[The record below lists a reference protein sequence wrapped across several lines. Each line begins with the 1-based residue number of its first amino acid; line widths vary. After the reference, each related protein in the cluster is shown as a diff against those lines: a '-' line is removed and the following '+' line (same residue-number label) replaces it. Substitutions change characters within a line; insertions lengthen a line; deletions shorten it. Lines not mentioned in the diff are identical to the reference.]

1 MPIELDAVTSGYNL
15 SVINKNFQ
23 TIEDKMNAEVLWRKN
38 SSVAGEAKMER
49 DLDMDGHKILNADID
64 GSQITNDR
72 AVRVSDMSLNAI
84 PQSDVERRGKIV
96 TFDVNTGQP
105 IAVSPASGSATDVL
119 NQLALPTGAGLIGTS
134 NGKTLQEDLND
145 KFRKVY
151 DAVADF
157 GADPTGAT
165 SSDAQLQAWINA
177 LIADGF
183 GIGTI
188 RGIFKIDNPLL
199 FSNMHGFTIHADA
212 YIYVTPSF
220 PAGEYILGFKEGG
233 NGKIYGRFEV
243 SGQLRPDIN
252 CGIKVWSENLGGTS
266 NIDFFG
272 CIASDVKTGWKFGD
286 DSFANALV
294 SEITV
299 FGGHT
304 SNTPRVVQLVGTQV
318 YINFIG
324 VQGIS
329 TLPAAFTGTTP
340 YNITIKGSQLKWIGG
355 ELQHN
360 DNITGAMV
368 FNEPIVD
375 AVHGNSYGNIAVV
388 HTHVEIACAM
398 AVVANLG
405 AIGSTISER
414 TGMSFVGLHGYHSQ
428 NNGPM
433 IAVDA
438 SAADY
443 TGFIH
448 TDDLSM
454 YAGVVRTQP
463 NISALNAHVYYDPK
477 GFGFNF
483 VKGYQA
489 VVGGVLHFPRTMI
502 LKVNNANGQTLTTAV
517 NTVLFNEPY
526 LNGDTDRWNVNYA
539 TGSFTVPL
547 GGLKDVSVES
557 VLRINSGT
565 SVQLDVYVD
574 GAIKSLNTG
583 TAQINKV
590 NVQLGDLSAGQVVTV
605 RANLASGSAQT
616 NGGALEY
623 VAIYA
628 RR

>member
-23 TIEDKMNAEVLWRKN
+23 TIEDKMNDEVLWRKN

-84 PQSDVERRGKIV
+84 PQSNVERRGKIV

-165 SSDAQLQAWINA
+165 SSDAQLQAWIDA

-243 SGQLRPDIN
+243 SGQLRADIN

-272 CIASDVKTGWKFGD
+272 CIASDVKTAWKFGD

-329 TLPAAFTGTTP
+329 SLPAQFAGTTP

-360 DNITGAMV
+360 DQITGAMV

-375 AVHGNSYGNIAVV
+375 AVHGNSYGNIAVI
-388 HTHVEIACAM
+388 HAHVEIACAM
-398 AVVANLG
+398 AIVANLSS
-405 AIGSTISER
+405 IGTTISER

-448 TDDLSM
+448 TDDMSM

-526 LNGDTDRWNVNYA
+526 ANGDTDRWNANYG

-557 VLRINSGT
+557 VLRINAGT
-565 SVQLDVYVD
+565 NVQLDVYVD
-574 GAIKSLNTG
+574 GAVKSLNTG

-590 NVQLGDLSAGQVVTV
+590 NVQLGDLSAGQVITV